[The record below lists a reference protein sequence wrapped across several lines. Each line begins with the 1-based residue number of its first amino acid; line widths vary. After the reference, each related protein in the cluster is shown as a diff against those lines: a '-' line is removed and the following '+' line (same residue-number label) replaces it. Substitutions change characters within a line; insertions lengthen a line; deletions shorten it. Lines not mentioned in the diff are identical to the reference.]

1 MLQFRSALPVV
12 LLGLAATPALAQDVA
27 PPACHGTSPV
37 RVVMTPVAGPSFK
50 GTLLCLSGDQV
61 VLARDGRVTS
71 TDLSLVRRIE
81 TPADPI
87 WDGALKGAAIPLIAW
102 LVFSDGSQPEWMLR
116 SVAAYASI
124 GTVID
129 ALNSNR
135 TRVYDRGPRVAVGWR
150 IRF

>member
-1 MLQFRSALPVV
+1 MMPQRRIALAV
-12 LLGLAATPALAQDVA
+12 LLVLAAAPVFAQDAVS
-27 PPACHGTSPV
+27 PACQGTSPV
-37 RVVMTPVAGPSFK
+37 RVVMTPVDGPSFK

-61 VLARDGRVTS
+61 VLARDGRVTA
-71 TDLSLVRRIE
+71 TDLASVRRIE

-87 WDGALKGAAIPLIAW
+87 WDGAVKGAAIPLIAW

-124 GTVID
+124 GTVLD
-129 ALNSNR
+129 ALNRNK
-135 TRVYDRGPRVAVGWR
+135 TRIYDRSPRAAVGWR

>member
-1 MLQFRSALPVV
+1 MPQLRIALPVV
-12 LLGLAATPALAQDVA
+12 IVLAATPVLAQEAAVA
-27 PPACHGTSPV
+27 PACHGTSPV
-37 RVVMTPVAGPSFK
+37 RVVMTPVDGPSFK
-50 GTLLCLSGDQV
+50 GTFLCLSGDQV
-61 VLARDGRVTS
+61 VLARDGRVTA
-71 TDLSLVRRIE
+71 TDLASVRRIE

-87 WDGALKGAAIPLIAW
+87 WDGAVKGAAIPLIAW

-129 ALNSNR
+129 ALNRNK
-135 TRVYDRGPRVAVGWR
+135 TTIYDRGPRAAVGWR